1 MTDIP
6 AELTPFDKMAEYVC
20 GWWVKNISLPSGLF
34 QPDGFRFRFSGN
46 LKAILH
52 EQFLTNNP
60 PQVVL
65 ETNPQ
70 VPNLPLAQAAIEA
83 GMPWKFLY
91 GSTFPF
97 KARFFIVKK
106 GNEFHC
112 TFTQPYS
119 SKKTQRF
126 VSK

>member
-1 MTDIP
+1 MADT
-6 AELTPFDKMAEYVC
+6 TVKTSPFDAMAEYVC
-20 GWWVKNISLPSGLF
+20 DWWVKNISLPSDLF

-65 ETNPQ
+65 ETNSY
-70 VPNLPLAQAAIEA
+70 VPNLPLAQAVIEA

-97 KARFFIVKK
+97 KVWFLIKK
-106 GNEFHC
+106 NGSEFHC
-112 TFTQPYS
+112 TITQSYS
-119 SKKTQRF
+119 GKKTQRLVF
-126 VSK
+126 K